1 MLNRILLFSVSFNK
15 KGEMG
20 QGQGQGTK
28 VPPPRPPP
36 PSRPAPPAPS
46 QAGMY
51 QFVGRI
57 KIMN

>member
-1 MLNRILLFSVSFNK
+1 MRNSILPFSVSFNC
-15 KGEMG
+15 KGEMGQG

-51 QFVGRI
+51 RFAAEI
-57 KIMN
+57 